1 MAVTGAGMADNT
13 GLPEARSPVV
23 SMYHVL
29 RRLFV
34 LHRRLKQQ
42 EQYCKDQ
49 IPVLLAEVMR
59 DTQYSFS
66 PKEMQR
72 IAKYYQLSLNV
83 LCDNLYQLTGNQLKE
98 EEHKRIILLS
108 VFMPLVDDLYDDQ
121 LLNHEQIISL
131 ITAPEA
137 YNPVNTADHVVKSLY
152 LGLLRLTPRR
162 QLFIEYLQAGCN
174 WENESLK
181 QLNENIT
188 EPDLYQITYNK
199 SYYSLLLFYA
209 ILDHYPSQEIHQ
221 LLYPAAGLMQLTN
234 DAFDVWKDVHNGL
247 YTLPNLYRN
256 FEQLQQLFLSEIAS
270 INRQLSQLNYPVKAR
285 QNYAITIHA
294 LNAMGWMSLE
304 QLKRVTADVSTIEEL
319 KTLSR
324 QELVCDMDALRQYMK
339 WIKLTRRFTNH
350 YDAASFDSIHRY
362 QPKQEHALTS

>member
-1 MAVTGAGMADNT
+1 MTPNGPDITDRTGF
-13 GLPEARSPVV
+13 PRSQPPSV
-23 SMYHVL
+23 SMFHVL
-29 RRLFV
+29 RRLFT

-49 IPVLLAEVMR
+49 IPVLLAEVVR
-59 DTQYSFS
+59 DTQRSFS
-66 PKEMQR
+66 PKEIQR

-83 LCDNLYQLTGNQLKE
+83 LCDNLYQLTGNQLQE
-98 EEHKRIILLS
+98 DEHKRIILLS

-131 ITAPEA
+131 VTAPEA
-137 YNPVNTADHVVKSLY
+137 YVPTNKADHVVKALY
-152 LGLLRLTPRR
+152 LELLRLTPRR
-162 QLFIEYLQAGCN
+162 QLFIQYLQEGCN

-188 EPDLYQITYNK
+188 ESALYQITYNK

-209 ILDHYPSQEIHQ
+209 ILDNYPSQELHQ

-256 FEQLQQLFLSEIAS
+256 FEQLQELFLAEIAS
-270 INRQLSQLNYPVKAR
+270 INRQLSQLPYLVKAR

-304 QLKRVTADVSTIEEL
+304 QLKTVTADVSTIEEL

-324 QELVCDMDALRQYMK
+324 QELVCDMDNMRQYIK
-339 WIKLTRRFTNH
+339 WIKLTRRFANH
-350 YDAASFDSIHRY
+350 YTVSSGNIQR
-362 QPKQEHALTS
+362 QQHALTS

>member
-1 MAVTGAGMADNT
+1 MAATGPDITDHT
-13 GLPEARSPVV
+13 GLPKSLPP
-23 SMYHVL
+23 SIGMYRVL
-29 RRLFV
+29 RRLFT

-42 EQYCKDQ
+42 EQYCNEQ

-59 DTQYSFS
+59 DTQHSFS
-66 PKEMQR
+66 PKEIQR

-83 LCDNLYQLTGNQLKE
+83 LCDNLYQLTGKQLQE
-98 EEHKRIILLS
+98 NEHKRIILLS

-131 ITAPEA
+131 VTAPEA
-137 YNPVNTADHVVKSLY
+137 YTPVNSSDRVVKSLY
-152 LGLLRLTPRR
+152 LELLGLTPSRE
-162 QLFIEYLQAGCN
+162 LFIAYLQEGCK

-181 QLNENIT
+181 QLSENIT
-188 EPDLYQITYNK
+188 EEELYRITYNK

-221 LLYPAAGLMQLTN
+221 VLYPAAGLMQLTN

-270 INRQLSQLNYPVKAR
+270 INLQLSRLPYPVKAR

-304 QLKRVTADVSTIEEL
+304 QLKAVTIGVSTIEEL
-319 KTLSR
+319 KALSR
-324 QELVCDMDALRQYMK
+324 QELVCDMDNLRQYIK

-350 YDAASFDSIHRY
+350 YDAAASDNVHRY
-362 QPKQEHALTS
+362 QPTQQHVLTF